1 MKLLAINTFRIIGTM
16 IETESSELDHPG
28 NVLSGSYKISMSDQL
43 DLLDRTIKVIKQILF
58 FLSIILKTTAM

>member
-43 DLLDRTIKVIKQILF
+43 DLP
-58 FLSIILKTTAM
+58 